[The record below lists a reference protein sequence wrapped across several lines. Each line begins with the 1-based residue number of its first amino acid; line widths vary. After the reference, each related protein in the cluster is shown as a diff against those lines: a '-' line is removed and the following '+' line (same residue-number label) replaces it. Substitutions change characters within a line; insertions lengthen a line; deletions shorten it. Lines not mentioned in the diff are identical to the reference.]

1 MSESA
6 ACRLRPRTGMARS
19 RSQFTDHDGDVNVAS
34 SKLHS
39 ARRSSP
45 MSFAKSVPV
54 FVVAWPAAFRSK
66 IWKTEYLGPVDGE
79 L

>member
-1 MSESA
+1 
-6 ACRLRPRTGMARS
+6 
-19 RSQFTDHDGDVNVAS
+19 
-34 SKLHS
+34 
-39 ARRSSP
+39 